1 MDMDI
6 IDRIKVMYEDVQ
18 DYLSDARTMK
28 DDEGKA
34 NKHFELA
41 FEILQELHSLVKA
54 HHGMNHPRYEDIC
67 V

>member
-1 MDMDI
+1 MLESRMDMDI

-28 DDEGKA
+28 DDEEKA

-41 FEILQELHSLVKA
+41 F
-54 HHGMNHPRYEDIC
+54 
-67 V
+67 